1 MGGHHDNS
9 YWIVE
14 NSEERVNEPNKEGF
28 ASYYA
33 VYMLEDSE
41 FKDQQLD
48 SVGEFLPNS
57 KKHMDEMLNNME

>member
-1 MGGHHDNS
+1 M
-9 YWIVE
+9 
-14 NSEERVNEPNKEGF
+14 NEPNKEGF